1 MSQLDYFIAKFFKA
15 CSNTHDLKDL
25 LAKNFK
31 NLLKI
36 KKMIFTDF

>member
-25 LAKNFK
+25 QAQNIK
-31 NLLKI
+31 NLLKN
-36 KKMIFTDF
+36 KKNDFC